1 MSTTKFITSAEVAE
15 ELGVSVSKA
24 YKVVRK
30 LNDELEEKGFM
41 VVSGR
46 VSRRFF
52 APQGTFSCLT
62 AIHLEEKFYG
72 LEVV

>member
-52 APQGTFSCLT
+52 
-62 AIHLEEKFYG
+62 EEKFYG